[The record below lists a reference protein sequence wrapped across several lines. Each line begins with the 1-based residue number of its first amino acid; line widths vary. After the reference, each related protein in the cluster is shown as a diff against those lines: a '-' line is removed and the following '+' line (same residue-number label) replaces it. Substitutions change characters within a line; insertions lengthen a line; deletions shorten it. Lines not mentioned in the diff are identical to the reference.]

1 MTNNKALKFYKRN
14 NLLVALTV
22 GTLIAS
28 SNVVSA
34 EKQAFSTESWYAIG
48 GTSLFYPDADL
59 NAAQDTPGI
68 HLRLGRELTDNVDL
82 QVGVSYNKAYE
93 ESPYTDA
100 GNYKQTN
107 FSVDALY
114 LLTRESFR
122 PFLMVGLGASRN
134 QINYYQNSGSNTSFA
149 GNVGAGFQYLL
160 NDSFGLQVDA
170 RRIFSNADVSQS
182 IYGANSGS
190 IANNQLN
197 LGLMYRF
204 GGKPAAVAAV
214 VVAPP
219 PTERIVERVVEVV
232 KYVPSPPTPA
242 PAPLVFEK
250 QTFSAGALFALNSDV
265 ITETGKYELKSK
277 ISNQM
282 LKHLEVTSVVI
293 EGHTDRLGSNALNE
307 SLSTRRANNVKQY
320 LVSQGVAKD
329 RLRTIGKSSTE
340 PLVTCSGTRSQKVID
355 CLQPNRRVVIAIETQ
370 EQITKESK

>member
-1 MTNNKALKFYKRN
+1 MTNKKALKFYKRN
-14 NLLVALTV
+14 NLLIALTV

-28 SNVVSA
+28 GSALSA
-34 EKQAFSTESWYAIG
+34 EKQAFSTESWYALG
-48 GTSLFYPDADL
+48 GTSLLYPDADL
-59 NAAQDTPGI
+59 NATQDTPGI

-134 QINYYQNSGSNTSFA
+134 QINFAQNSGSNTSFA
-149 GNVGAGFQYLL
+149 GNVGAGFQYLF
-160 NDSFGLQVDA
+160 NDNFGLQVDA

-190 IANNQLN
+190 IANNQIN

-204 GGKPAAVAAV
+204 GGKPAVVAAV
-214 VVAPP
+214 VLAAPV
-219 PTERIVERVVEVV
+219 ERVVERVVEVV
-232 KYVPSPPTPA
+232 KYVPAPPTPA

-265 ITETGKYELKSK
+265 ITETGKYELKNK
-277 ISNQM
+277 ISIQM

-320 LVSQGVAKD
+320 LVSQGVAKE
-329 RLRTIGKSSTE
+329 RLRTIGKGSNE
-340 PLVTCSGTRSQKVID
+340 PLVTCTGARSQKVID

-370 EQITKESK
+370 EQITKVSK

>member
-14 NLLVALTV
+14 NLLIALTV

-28 SNVVSA
+28 GSVVSA
-34 EKQAFSTESWYAIG
+34 EKQAFSTESWYAVG

-93 ESPYTDA
+93 ESPDA
-100 GNYKQTN
+100 GSYKQTN

-134 QINYYQNSGSNTSFA
+134 QINYYQNAGLNTSFA
-149 GNVGAGFQYLL
+149 GNVGAGFQYLF
-160 NDSFGLQVDA
+160 NDNFGLQVDA

-197 LGLMYRF
+197 MGLMYRF
-204 GGKPAAVAAV
+204 GGKPAVVAAV

-219 PTERIVERVVEVV
+219 VERVVERVVEVV
-232 KYVPSPPTPA
+232 KYVPAPPTVA

-265 ITETGKYELKSK
+265 ITETGKYELKNK

-329 RLRTIGKSSTE
+329 RLRTIGKSSSE
-340 PLVTCSGTRSQKVID
+340 PLVTCTGARSQKVID

>member
-14 NLLVALTV
+14 NLLIALTV

-28 SNVVSA
+28 GSVVSA
-34 EKQAFSTESWYAIG
+34 EKQAFSTESWYAVG

-93 ESPYTDA
+93 ESPDA
-100 GNYKQTN
+100 GSYKQTN

-134 QINYYQNSGSNTSFA
+134 QINYYQNSGLNTSFA
-149 GNVGAGFQYLL
+149 GNVGAGFQYLF
-160 NDSFGLQVDA
+160 NDNFGLQVDA

-197 LGLMYRF
+197 MGLMYRF
-204 GGKPAAVAAV
+204 GGKPAVVAAV

-219 PTERIVERVVEVV
+219 VERVVERVVEVV
-232 KYVPSPPTPA
+232 KYVPAPPTVA

-265 ITETGKYELKSK
+265 ITETGKYELKNK

-329 RLRTIGKSSTE
+329 RLRTIGKSSSE
-340 PLVTCSGTRSQKVID
+340 PLVTCTGARSQKVID

>member
-1 MTNNKALKFYKRN
+1 MTNKKALKFYKRN
-14 NLLVALTV
+14 NLLIALTV

-28 SNVVSA
+28 GSALSA
-34 EKQAFSTESWYAIG
+34 EKQAFSTESWYALG
-48 GTSLFYPDADL
+48 GTSLLYPDADL
-59 NAAQDTPGI
+59 NATQDTPGI
-68 HLRLGRELTDNVDL
+68 YLRLGRELTDNVDL

-134 QINYYQNSGSNTSFA
+134 QINFAQNSGSNTSFA
-149 GNVGAGFQYLL
+149 GNVGAGFQYLF
-160 NDSFGLQVDA
+160 NDNFGLQVDA

-190 IANNQLN
+190 IANNQIN

-204 GGKPAAVAAV
+204 GGKPAVVAAV

-219 PTERIVERVVEVV
+219 VERVVERVVEVV
-232 KYVPSPPTPA
+232 KYVPAPPTPA

-265 ITETGKYELKSK
+265 ITETGKYELKNK
-277 ISNQM
+277 ISIQM

-320 LVSQGVAKD
+320 LVSQGVAKE
-329 RLRTIGKSSTE
+329 RLRTIGKGSNE
-340 PLVTCSGTRSQKVID
+340 PLVTCTGARSQKVID

-370 EQITKESK
+370 EQITKVSK

>member
-14 NLLVALTV
+14 NLLIALTV

-28 SNVVSA
+28 GSVVSA
-34 EKQAFSTESWYAIG
+34 EKQAFSTESWYAVG

-93 ESPYTDA
+93 ESPDA
-100 GNYKQTN
+100 GSYKQTN

-134 QINYYQNSGSNTSFA
+134 QINYYQNAGLNTSFA
-149 GNVGAGFQYLL
+149 GNVGAGFQYLF
-160 NDSFGLQVDA
+160 NDNFGIQVDA

-197 LGLMYRF
+197 MGLMYRF
-204 GGKPAAVAAV
+204 GGKPAVVAAV

-219 PTERIVERVVEVV
+219 VERVVERVVEVV
-232 KYVPSPPTPA
+232 KYVPAPPTVA

-250 QTFSAGALFALNSDV
+250 QTFSAGALFALNSDI
-265 ITETGKYELKSK
+265 ITETGKYELKNK

-329 RLRTIGKSSTE
+329 RLRTIGKSSSE
-340 PLVTCSGTRSQKVID
+340 PLVTCTGARSQKVID